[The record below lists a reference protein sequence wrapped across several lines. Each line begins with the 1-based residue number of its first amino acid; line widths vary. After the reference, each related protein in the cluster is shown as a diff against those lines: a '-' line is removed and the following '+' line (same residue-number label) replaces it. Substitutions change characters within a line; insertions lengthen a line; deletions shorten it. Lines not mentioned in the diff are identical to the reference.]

1 MHRFHSISYSLPH
14 SLTGHWAH
22 SLTGRFISLTGS
34 ILATKLLLSLSP
46 INDNPAIPLGSP
58 TFHPRPDGELTRN
71 RDAPRRLVLYGAGRQ
86 VRDHAVLLLKEYHRS
101 IQHVSILNRSA
112 KAGSELL
119 LYLEAIA
126 HPTNA
131 DAGAD
136 ADTKDISTSIDT
148 GNIFSAD
155 TATTRQT
162 RIRDVKFE
170 LFTRENESEWE
181 NNWAAATRAADIIC
195 MATPSTSPVLKE
207 DWVKPGQHFI
217 LVGSYRADMAEVP
230 TAVIRRASKVVVDSR
245 R

>member
-1 MHRFHSISYSLPH
+1 LRYHTPALFTQSQ
-14 SLTGHWAH
+14 WATRPVQLV
-22 SLTGRFISLTGS
+22 LTGRFISLTGS
-34 ILATKLLLSLSP
+34 ILATKLLLSP
-46 INDNPAIPLGSP
+46 ISDNPAIPLGSP
-58 TFHPRPDGELTRN
+58 TFHPPFDRQVTHN

-119 LYLEAIA
+119 SYLNAITL
-126 HPTNA
+126 H
-131 DAGAD
+131 
-136 ADTKDISTSIDT
+136 STSHTTNVSRDLSTRT
-148 GNIFSAD
+148 GNTSGPD
-155 TATTRQT
+155 TATTPTTRQT
-162 RIRDVKFE
+162 HITDVKFE

-181 NNWAAATRAADIIC
+181 SNWEAATRAADIIC

-207 DWVKPGQHFI
+207 EWVKPGQHFI

-230 TAVIRRASKVVVDSR
+230 TTVIRRASKVVVDSR

>member
-1 MHRFHSISYSLPH
+1 M
-14 SLTGHWAH
+14 
-22 SLTGRFISLTGS
+22 
-34 ILATKLLLSLSP
+34 LATKLLLSP
-46 INDNPAIPLGSP
+46 ISANPAIPLGSP
-58 TFHPRPDGELTRN
+58 TFHPRPDGEVTRN

-101 IQHVSILNRSA
+101 IQHVSILNRSV

-119 LYLEAIA
+119 LYLNDIT
-126 HPTNA
+126 HHHGTA
-131 DAGAD
+131 DSRN
-136 ADTKDISTSIDT
+136 ISTGTGT
-148 GNIFSAD
+148 GNIFGAD
-155 TATTRQT
+155 TATPRQT

-170 LFTRENESEWE
+170 LFTREDESEWE

-195 MATPSTSPVLKE
+195 MATPSSSPVLKE
-207 DWVKPGQHFI
+207 EWVKPGQHFI